1 MTKRLNALEARGL
14 VSRESDP
21 NDGRSSAVVLTSAGK
36 GLVERVLPEHA
47 SNEGRLVSELSAKER
62 RLLATLLER
71 FAVSMDD
78 LEDARLPRIS
88 DVHRGRRK

>member
-1 MTKRLNALEARGL
+1 
-14 VSRESDP
+14 
-21 NDGRSSAVVLTSAGK
+21 
-36 GLVERVLPEHA
+36 VERVLPEHA
-47 SNEGRLVSELSAKER
+47 SNEGRLVGELSAKER

-78 LEDARLPRIS
+78 LEDARLPGTS